1 MALRIYV
8 YIWLLFLAFFC
19 WEYTA
24 LNGLMPLPSLIQT
37 AELHGWVHFKAVP
50 DPGRSLSLYLG
61 WSGLVLMIVMNVY
74 SLRRRTDFM
83 NGMGKLSSW
92 LNFHVFCGLLGP
104 TLILFHCN
112 FKVRG
117 VVAISFWSMVVS
129 FTSGVVGRYFYLQI
143 VMKKVDLQSES
154 QIWQGKL
161 QRYLKNCKI
170 QWSEEE
176 FGPYLVGARTMAGMA
191 ATEVGLNP
199 FVAFYKSVLG
209 DWRLRT
215 RNLPM
220 PEKWPAKTQVALRQ
234 YALNM
239 RKAST
244 VSSFQR
250 LMGYWH
256 AFHFPF
262 AIFMYVAAAI
272 HVASSLVLG
281 V

>member
-1 MALRIYV
+1 LVALFSVLLLGV
-8 YIWLLFLAFFC
+8 YGPQWA
-19 WEYTA
+19 YA
-24 LNGLMPLPSLIQT
+24 LTKPYSNRGAARLGALQSRPRSGAQF
-37 AELHGWVHFKAVP
+37 E
-50 DPGRSLSLYLG
+50 SLSRLE
-61 WSGLVLMIVMNVY
+61 
-74 SLRRRTDFM
+74 R
-83 NGMGKLSSW
+83 LSFNDRDEC
-92 LNFHVFCGLLGP
+92 LFAPP
-104 TLILFHCN
+104 T
-112 FKVRG
+112 RG